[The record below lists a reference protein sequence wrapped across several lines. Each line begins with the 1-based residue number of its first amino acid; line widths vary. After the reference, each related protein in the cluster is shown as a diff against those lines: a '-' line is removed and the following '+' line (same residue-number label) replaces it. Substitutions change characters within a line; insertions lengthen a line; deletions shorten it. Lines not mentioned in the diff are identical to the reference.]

1 MINNCD
7 DEDDYDDDD
16 NGDDDIHD
24 GDSTSNIA
32 SDWTLY
38 L

>member
-1 MINNCD
+1 MMMMIMV
-7 DEDDYDDDD
+7 
-16 NGDDDIHD
+16 DDIHDGDNDD